1 MTKRNNEVQNQNG
14 EKTPSVFR
22 SWDRSH
28 SKSHQFGDLDDD
40 RGWGRKLTDTA
51 AQDEG
56 RDFTDHQVLD
66 LFYFINKSKR
76 TMLKYIKHVL
86 MDDMMT
92 AIYCISAAAV
102 KNESKI

>member
-28 SKSHQFGDLDDD
+28 SKSHQFGNLDDD

-56 RDFTDHQVLD
+56 RDFTDHQVISRSILFHQQVKKNNAKVHQACLD
-66 LFYFINKSKR
+66 G
-76 TMLKYIKHVL
+76 
-86 MDDMMT
+86 
-92 AIYCISAAAV
+92 
-102 KNESKI
+102 